1 MSEPKSEWEGPEDSP
16 GFLLWRVTL
25 AWQRAMREALA
36 PHGLTHVQFVLLA
49 SAWWL
54 GQSEPPTQQGLA
66 THAGTD
72 PMMTS
77 QVLRK
82 LEEKGLLERRADRH
96 DARAR
101 RILLTKQGRAL
112 LKKALSD
119 VERADAVFFA
129 ALGNEQPRFN
139 RALNRLSRSDAE

>member
-25 AWQRAMREALA
+25 AWQRAMREALT

-49 SAWWL
+49 SSWWL

-82 LEEKGLLERRADRH
+82 LEEKGFLERHEDPH

-101 RILLTKQGRAL
+101 RIVLTKPGRAL
-112 LKKALSD
+112 LRKALSD
-119 VERADAVFFA
+119 VEAADAAFFA
-129 ALGNEQPRFN
+129 ALGGETRRF
-139 RALNRLSRSDAE
+139 